1 MFNWNL
7 LWKVVLAF
15 RPFIKSTVLFI
26 LLWIWDLL
34 TLHTYTPPHNL
45 AHISFYLDSTG
56 CGEKIFTLLLYTLF
70 RVVCMSLRRVIW
82 RSNGN
87 FVGFP
92 RIILKID
99 KNDPRKY
106 NLHFSGERK
115 IWPTRN
121 WNLTI
126 NFVAIW
132 GQCALKC
139 LILVYSH
146 SNIILE

>member
-1 MFNWNL
+1 
-7 LWKVVLAF
+7 
-15 RPFIKSTVLFI
+15 
-26 LLWIWDLL
+26 
-34 TLHTYTPPHNL
+34 
-45 AHISFYLDSTG
+45 
-56 CGEKIFTLLLYTLF
+56 
-70 RVVCMSLRRVIW
+70 MSLRRVIRW
-82 RSNGN
+82 SNGN

-99 KNDPRKY
+99 KNYPRKY

-132 GQCALKC
+132 GQWALKC

-146 SNIILE
+146 SNIILEYIFWHQTYQYLVNWLICRFCHKPEKCNLCFITWFLTIFIIILEKPTKFPFDRHITHLCGIHTTQNIIEV

>member
-1 MFNWNL
+1 MGL
-7 LWKVVLAF
+7 YA
-15 RPFIKSTVLFI
+15 
-26 LLWIWDLL
+26 
-34 TLHTYTPPHNL
+34 
-45 AHISFYLDSTG
+45 SFYQTICNLSVSIGICWRHLGLSYFKNIRSRYVNTG
-56 CGEKIFTLLLYTLF
+56 CGEKIFTLLLYILF
-70 RVVCMSLRRVIW
+70 RVVCMSLRRVIR

-99 KNDPRKY
+99 KNYPRKY

>member
-1 MFNWNL
+1 M
-7 LWKVVLAF
+7 KVK
-15 RPFIKSTVLFI
+15 PFSRSL
-26 LLWIWDLL
+26 
-34 TLHTYTPPHNL
+34 YTC
-45 AHISFYLDSTG
+45 TG
-56 CGEKIFTLLLYTLF
+56 CGEKILTLLLFTLF
-70 RVVCMSLRRVIW
+70 RVLCMSLRRVIW
-82 RSNGN
+82 WSNGN

-99 KNDPRKY
+99 KNYPRKY

-132 GQCALKC
+132 GQWALKC

-146 SNIILE
+146 SNIILEWIFWHQTYQYLVNWLICRFCHKPEKCNLCFIT

>member
-1 MFNWNL
+1 MGLYARFYQTICNL
-7 LWKVVLAF
+7 SVSIGICWRHLGLSYFKNIRSRYV
-15 RPFIKSTVLFI
+15 
-26 LLWIWDLL
+26 
-34 TLHTYTPPHNL
+34 N
-45 AHISFYLDSTG
+45 TG
-56 CGEKIFTLLLYTLF
+56 CGEKIFTFLLYILF
-70 RVVCMSLRRVIW
+70 RVVCMSLRRVIR

-99 KNDPRKY
+99 KNYPRKY

-132 GQCALKC
+132 GQWALKC

-146 SNIILE
+146 SSIILE